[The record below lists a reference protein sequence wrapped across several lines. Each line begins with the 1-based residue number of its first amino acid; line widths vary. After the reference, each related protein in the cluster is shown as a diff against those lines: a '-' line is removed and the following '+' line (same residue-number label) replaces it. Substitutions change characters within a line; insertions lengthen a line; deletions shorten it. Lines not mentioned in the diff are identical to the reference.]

1 MLLLPSLRDSEVA
14 QHEVFLYMRRGS
26 IWTTQENGHNSIAA
40 GQASNRRSSE
50 SSETMTQ
57 PLVFPANF
65 VTPGLVPWLGGLEFL
80 KRRTLVHLGEK
91 NMKTH
96 LSSFISLGTWE
107 HN

>member
-1 MLLLPSLRDSEVA
+1 V
-14 QHEVFLYMRRGS
+14 
-26 IWTTQENGHNSIAA
+26 NGHNSIAA

-50 SSETMTQ
+50 TMTQ
-57 PLVFPANF
+57 PLVFLANF

>member
-1 MLLLPSLRDSEVA
+1 MDNAREWPQ
-14 QHEVFLYMRRGS
+14 QHRC
-26 IWTTQENGHNSIAA
+26 
-40 GQASNRRSSE
+40 QASNRRSSE
-50 SSETMTQ
+50 SSETVTQ
-57 PLVFPANF
+57 PLVFTANF